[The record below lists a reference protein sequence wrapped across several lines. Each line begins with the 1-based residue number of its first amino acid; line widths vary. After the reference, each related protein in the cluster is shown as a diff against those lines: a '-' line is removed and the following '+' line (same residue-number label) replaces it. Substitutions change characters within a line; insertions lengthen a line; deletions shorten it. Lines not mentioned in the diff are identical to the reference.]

1 MPTRVSYPV
10 ELKMKDIEM
19 RLAEDAKETS
29 DKVLNFIIAGCL
41 ISTSS
46 LNNTTAGGALP
57 LKDQRFSS
65 LNSHAS
71 DDLFI
76 SAK

>member
-1 MPTRVSYPV
+1 MATRVSYPV

-19 RLAEDAKETS
+19 RLAEDAK
-29 DKVLNFIIAGCL
+29 KHRNKILNFIIAGSL

-65 LNSHAS
+65 LNSQC
-71 DDLFI
+71 
-76 SAK
+76 K